1 VIVLGGTLRVMVDV
15 VGWGGV
21 DVDSSK
27 SGTESVGVRVLGGPV
42 VVTVVTVPGIVVVR
56 GGSVPVPGIV
66 MVLGG
71 TLRVM
76 VDVVGWGGVEVDS
89 SKSGTESVG
98 VRVLGGPVV
107 VTVMIVPGI
116 VVVRG
121 G

>member
-1 VIVLGGTLRVMVDV
+1 MVDV

-21 DVDSSK
+21 EVDSSK
-27 SGTESVGVRVLGGPV
+27 SGTESVGVRLLGGPV

-66 MVLGG
+66 IVRGG
-71 TLRVM
+71 SLRVM
-76 VDVVGWGGVEVDS
+76 VEVVGWGGVDVDS
-89 SKSGTESVG
+89 SNSGTESVG

-107 VTVMIVPGI
+107 VRVVTVPGT